1 MAGHGRKS
9 HILAKVMLEAIYLD
23 LNLCSATFCM
33 ISNQFVSDSTSSH
46 QLNRH
51 NSSLQRLLKAVREI
65 MGVKVPSV
73 YEMLRNVLLHI
84 CGPEWKRF

>member
-1 MAGHGRKS
+1 MNPGGPSQVRNGDFIYLFIYFGKEMAGHGRKS

-23 LNLCSATFCM
+23 LNLGSATFCV

-46 QLNRH
+46 QLNRR

-65 MGVKVPSV
+65 M
-73 YEMLRNVLLHI
+73 
-84 CGPEWKRF
+84 